1 MSTVLCVPQWQGSAA
16 DSARFLGDGARRT
29 AGLVPADRVVTVEV
43 PESDGPM
50 AGGVRAADALV
61 AVQRATEEALTTI
74 DDFVLTAGGDCAVDL
89 VPISAAAAK
98 YGADLTLL
106 WIDANP
112 DVYGPGDPFSGAF
125 HGMVVRTLLGDG
137 PPALTPRTV
146 LTPQQVVFAGVRVVD
161 DCEQEYLRNKGLGV
175 GELEAAFEGLK
186 GPLYVHLDLDVL
198 DPAEF
203 ASVGYSYPA
212 GPPVARVLEL
222 IAGLDDVV
230 GAAITEHAPRAR
242 NLGEEEVVRAL
253 GTALLRFA

>member
-16 DSARFLGDGARRT
+16 ESARFLGDGARRT
-29 AGLVPADRVVTVEV
+29 AQLVPADRVLTVEV
-43 PESDGPM
+43 PEFDGPM
-50 AGGVRAADALV
+50 AGGVLAADALV
-61 AVQRATEEALTTI
+61 AVQRATEAALTTV
-74 DDFVLTAGGDCAVDL
+74 DEFVLTAGGDCAVDL
-89 VPISAAAAK
+89 VPISAAAER
-98 YGADLTLL
+98 YGADLKVL

-137 PPALTPRTV
+137 PPALTPKTL
-146 LTPQQVVFAGVRVVD
+146 LTPEQVVFAGVRVVD
-161 DCEQEYLRNKGLGV
+161 DCEQEYLRKKGLQV
-175 GELEAAFEGLK
+175 NELEAAVEGLK
-186 GPLYVHLDLDVL
+186 GPLYVHVDLDVL

-212 GPPVARVLEL
+212 GPSVARVLEL
-222 IAGLDDVV
+222 IEGLTGVV

-242 NLGEEEVVRAL
+242 DLREEEVVRAL